1 MRFYSVYQS
10 PEARGDQDLIFI
22 KDGFCWPALVLP
34 FIWPVWRGLWLV
46 GLSVIVLLIAVS
58 VVVQAGWLAPLTGSA
73 IEVVVALIMG
83 FEGNNLRRWTKS
95 RRGWREVGMVSGRR
109 LVDAE
114 RAFFRAY
121 EVTTTG
127 VLLARE
133 ASPV

>member
-10 PEARGDQDLIFI
+10 PEARGDDDLIFI

-46 GLSVIVLLIAVS
+46 GLSVLAILIVVS

-73 IEVVVALIMG
+73 IEIVVALIMG

-109 LVDAE
+109 LADAE
-114 RAFFRAY
+114 RAFFHAY

-133 ASPV
+133 ATPA

>member
-1 MRFYSVYQS
+1 MRFYSVHQG

-46 GLSVIVLLIAVS
+46 ALSVLVLLVAVS
-58 VVVQAGWLAPLTGSA
+58 VAVQAGWLAPLTGTA
-73 IEVVVALIMG
+73 IEIVVAFIVA

-109 LVDAE
+109 LADAE
-114 RAFFRAY
+114 REFFRVY

-127 VLLARE
+127 VLLDRE
-133 ASPV
+133 ATPA

>member
-22 KDGFCWPALVLP
+22 KDGFCWLALVLP
-34 FIWPVWRGLWLV
+34 FIWPAWRGLWLV
-46 GLSVIVLLIAVS
+46 ALSVLVLLVAVT
-58 VVVQAGWLAPLTGSA
+58 VVVQAGWIAPLTGSA
-73 IEVVVALIMG
+73 IEVVVAFIMA
-83 FEGNNLRRWTKS
+83 FEGNNLRRWTKT

-109 LVDAE
+109 LADAE
-114 RAFFRAY
+114 RAFFSAY

-133 ASPV
+133 ATPV

>member
-34 FIWPVWRGLWLV
+34 FIWPAWRGLWLV
-46 GLSVIVLLIAVS
+46 ALSVLVLLVAVT
-58 VVVQAGWLAPLTGSA
+58 VVVQAGWIAPLTGSA
-73 IEVVVALIMG
+73 IEVVVAFIMA
-83 FEGNNLRRWTKS
+83 FEGNNLRRWTKT

-109 LVDAE
+109 LADAE
-114 RAFFRAY
+114 RAFFSAY

-133 ASPV
+133 ATPV

>member
-1 MRFYSVYQS
+1 MRFYSVYQG

-46 GLSVIVLLIAVS
+46 ALSVLVLLVAVS
-58 VVVQAGWLAPLTGSA
+58 VAVQAGWLAPLTGTA
-73 IEVVVALIMG
+73 IEIVVAFIVA

-109 LVDAE
+109 LADAE
-114 RAFFRAY
+114 REFFRAY

-127 VLLARE
+127 VLLDRE
-133 ASPV
+133 ATPA